1 MAMSQGAR
9 RVILVLF
16 TAGVA
21 LTLHLTLGWAWTVLA
36 AVLGGFV
43 MGRGGSVVGALGL
56 VLPWAGLVLW
66 NLAFYG
72 PSMARM
78 TEAVGGLIGG
88 LPSFVVPLLTLL
100 IALVLGV
107 MGGATGASLRKQ
119 LVPQPEAAPTS

>member
-21 LTLHLTLGWAWTVLA
+21 LTLHLSLGWAWTVLA

-66 NLAFYG
+66 NLAFY
-72 PSMARM
+72 
-78 TEAVGGLIGG
+78 
-88 LPSFVVPLLTLL
+88 
-100 IALVLGV
+100 
-107 MGGATGASLRKQ
+107 
-119 LVPQPEAAPTS
+119 

>member
-1 MAMSQGAR
+1 MSQGIR
-9 RVILVLF
+9 RAVLVLL

-21 LTLHLTLGWAWTVLA
+21 LALHMTMGWAWTVLA

-72 PSMARM
+72 PPMARM
-78 TEAVGGLIGG
+78 TEAVGGLLGG
-88 LPSFVVPLLTLL
+88 LPGFIVPLLTLV
-100 IALVLGV
+100 IALVLGLL
-107 MGGATGASLRKQ
+107 GGATGASLRKQ
-119 LVPQPEAAPTS
+119 FVPQRASAPSP